1 MIDAKELARKIDHTN
16 VGRDASAEDIEKLC
30 DEAQEYGFRNV
41 CVTPTHTAR
50 ASILLKNNPVGV
62 CTVIGFPLG
71 VQTPYSKAFEVK
83 DALENGADELD
94 MVLNVGALHSGDD
107 NLVYRD
113 IRGVVVAAEGKT
125 VKVILETGLLSAQE
139 KVRAC
144 HIAEKAGAH
153 FVKTSTGIGTTGAT
167 VEDVKLMRQ
176 NIKPEM
182 EIKAAGGIRDLETAL
197 AMIEAGASRI
207 GTSSGVKIMEGL
219 TNDL

>member
-1 MIDAKELARKIDHTN
+1 MIDPQELAQKIDHTN
-16 VGRDASAEDIEKLC
+16 VGRDATRKDIEKLC
-30 DEAQEYGFRNV
+30 AEADEYGFKNV
-41 CVTPTHTAR
+41 CVTPTQTATAR
-50 ASILLKNNPVGV
+50 TLLRNSPVGV
-62 CTVIGFPLG
+62 CTVIGFPFG
-71 VQTPYSKAFEVK
+71 VQTQHSKAFEVK
-83 DALENGADELD
+83 DALENGAEELD

-113 IRGVVVAAEGKT
+113 IRGVVMAAGGKT
-125 VKVILETGLLSAQE
+125 VKVIFETGLLSAQE
-139 KVRAC
+139 KIRAC

-167 VEDVKLMRQ
+167 VEDVILMRQ

-219 TNDL
+219 

>member
-1 MIDAKELARKIDHTN
+1 MVDAQELAQKIDHTN
-16 VGRDASAEDIEKLC
+16 VGRDATRKDIEKLC
-30 DEAQEYGFRNV
+30 GEAEEYGFKNV
-41 CVTPTHTAR
+41 CVTPTQTAR
-50 ASILLKNNPVGV
+50 ASILLKNSPVGV
-62 CTVIGFPLG
+62 CTVIGFPFG

-83 DALENGADELD
+83 DALDNGADELD
-94 MVLNVGALHSGDD
+94 MVINVGALHSGDD

-113 IRGVVVAAEGKT
+113 IRGVVMAAGGKT

-139 KVRAC
+139 KTRAC

-197 AMIEAGASRI
+197 AMVEAGASRI
-207 GTSSGVKIMEGL
+207 GTSSGVQIMGGL
-219 TNDL
+219 S

>member
-1 MIDAKELARKIDHTN
+1 
-16 VGRDASAEDIEKLC
+16 
-30 DEAQEYGFRNV
+30 
-41 CVTPTHTAR
+41 
-50 ASILLKNNPVGV
+50 
-62 CTVIGFPLG
+62 VIGFPFG
-71 VQTPYSKAFEVK
+71 VQTQHSKAFEVK
-83 DALENGADELD
+83 DALENGAEELD

-113 IRGVVVAAEGKT
+113 IRGVVMAAGGKT
-125 VKVILETGLLSAQE
+125 VKVIFETGLLSAQE
-139 KVRAC
+139 KIRAC

-167 VEDVKLMRQ
+167 VEDVILMRQ

-219 TNDL
+219 